1 MQNQKRVVANQQII
15 TFYQQVVFLLVS
27 DDMRWV
33 KKRIFERT
41 KSKYDIFLA
50 GNGHG
55 DELFEVGKYLNSFQI
70 ISISKYR
77 NYQNDQ
83 KVSLRYIRTLC
94 LLGMDMAMMS
104 MCNHTI
110 LSYGTFSFWSGFLA
124 GGKRII
130 PAMILNQWKKPLMSE
145 LDQFTMTDEGLKYE
159 PDFEKKKRLNLTDLV
174 YF

>member
-1 MQNQKRVVANQQII
+1 
-15 TFYQQVVFLLVS
+15 
-27 DDMRWV
+27 
-33 KKRIFERT
+33 
-41 KSKYDIFLA
+41 
-50 GNGHG
+50 
-55 DELFEVGKYLNSFQI
+55 
-70 ISISKYR
+70 
-77 NYQNDQ
+77 
-83 KVSLRYIRTLC
+83 
-94 LLGMDMAMMS
+94 MAIMS